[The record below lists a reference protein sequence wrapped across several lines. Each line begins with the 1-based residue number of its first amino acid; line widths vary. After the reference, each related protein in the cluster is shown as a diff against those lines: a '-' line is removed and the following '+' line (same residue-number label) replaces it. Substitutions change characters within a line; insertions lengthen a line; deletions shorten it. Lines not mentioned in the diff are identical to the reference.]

1 MAFFRR
7 RVRDPE
13 ESLGLVRV
21 EAWARAALDP
31 AVDVLVRQIDCAD
44 PGCADLLTVI
54 LISAKG
60 QKSRAVSL
68 VGRACDLTETEVATA
83 LAAG

>member
-1 MAFFRR
+1 VAFFRR

-13 ESLGLVRV
+13 ESAGLVRV
-21 EAWARAALDP
+21 EAWARAALADP
-31 AVDVLVRQIDCAD
+31 GVEVLVRQIDCAD

-60 QKSRAVSL
+60 RKSRAVSL
-68 VGRACDLTETEVATA
+68 VGRACDLTEAEVAAA
-83 LAAG
+83 LAD